1 MASPSPSDVPGAS
14 QGMPQGSTSVGPRP
28 PNQQRPPPITAA
40 GSASLPSI
48 HDNTNGGGKSPGMY
62 VQRRSSGHD
71 SMQSPRGQ
79 LNGHRYN
86 TRGNAPQNA
95 RPNAP
100 RGRPDDDSS
109 DVSDLE
115 VALDAAHDR
124 TKSSLQASVRQLADL
139 SAQIHMR
146 IEAEMGALHSTGYA
160 ITRQLSKQLHDVHGK
175 LTGSE
180 HKLHTAEQERNA
192 RMRAEAEMRV
202 QWEATKAAL
211 EQERQHRT
219 RTETALAAAQKQHR
233 AERER
238 TDQLRETAVANLT
251 EAHTAALNEVKST
264 LAADVTKAEAQTSAA
279 RDELAALTTK
289 YDHDT
294 AALQGELSTTRAQLH
309 AVRASADRLQDDLKE
324 HLRKEAALTK
334 QHADDIAKLKEEF
347 STSAQRMT
355 TELASAH
362 DTAMQDLRA
371 DHATALSRA
380 RDLFNVARTEQQLV
394 QQKLIETE
402 TALTALQD
410 DLKKELRNHAEAEKR
425 HAADAAAIKTDHTQR
440 LEAITKELSDAHAQ
454 RMQALQEGN
463 VQRTAEL
470 QAERAADI
478 QKWEAKLAA
487 LETQHK
493 EREVALQSEHR
504 NDLDQHEKLLVEAKG
519 ESRALADKLRDNEA
533 SRMSLQE
540 ELKELMRESSRREKS
555 TTASLADMRQQLQDT
570 EAENRRNVEKRIDS
584 LHADRLADMQRSDD
598 QHKAQLLDM
607 MTKHD
612 ARLRELEHEKTATA
626 GDHAR
631 ALARLQE
638 ALDAAQAQ
646 RHTERTRDTAAHR
659 DALLAHTTA
668 HTTEIE
674 TWREN
679 VRVLQSRLD
688 ASDAVCQKLQDDL
701 REELRSKATTDK
713 QLGDE
718 VARLKTEL
726 AKSTEK
732 CTAMHK
738 DVQHAEKMLQD
749 ARHKHGAIEADLR
762 KQLADAAAKH
772 DALVAQKDA
781 ALHALQE
788 RYRELE
794 QDKVLVER
802 AQRLAADD
810 ATKANAEHQTHKQQL
825 NAQLKEQ
832 QADFQNAMDQQRS
845 EYETAL
851 EQQVAEN
858 EALYAK
864 AADLQ
869 SQVQRLQASAAATS
883 PRRRASR
890 AK

>member
-1 MASPSPSDVPGAS
+1 MLAAPWRVQPSCATNDGA
-14 QGMPQGSTSVGPRP
+14 TVV
-28 PNQQRPPPITAA
+28 A
-40 GSASLPSI
+40 
-48 HDNTNGGGKSPGMY
+48 GGKSPGMY

-570 EAENRRNVEKRIDS
+570 EAENRRNMEV
-584 LHADRLADMQRSDD
+584 LRSN
-598 QHKAQLLDM
+598 
-607 MTKHD
+607 
-612 ARLRELEHEKTATA
+612 LEDTHATA
-626 GDHAR
+626 
-631 ALARLQE
+631 LATMREEHRNEVNTREDTIRSMQE
-638 ALDAAQAQ
+638 QHDTMIESHQVCCV
-646 RHTERTRDTAAHR
+646 RHSSLNFVELIMISANASNAVNVCCCVAWGNVSIPNRNGSTVYMLI
-659 DALLAHTTA
+659 ALLICKGPTTN
-668 HTTEIE
+668 T
-674 TWREN
+674 
-679 VRVLQSRLD
+679 RL
-688 ASDAVCQKLQDDL
+688 SC
-701 REELRSKATTDK
+701 
-713 QLGDE
+713 
-718 VARLKTEL
+718 
-726 AKSTEK
+726 ST
-732 CTAMHK
+732 
-738 DVQHAEKMLQD
+738 
-749 ARHKHGAIEADLR
+749 
-762 KQLADAAAKH
+762 
-772 DALVAQKDA
+772 
-781 ALHALQE
+781 
-788 RYRELE
+788 
-794 QDKVLVER
+794 
-802 AQRLAADD
+802 
-810 ATKANAEHQTHKQQL
+810 
-825 NAQLKEQ
+825 
-832 QADFQNAMDQQRS
+832 
-845 EYETAL
+845 
-851 EQQVAEN
+851 
-858 EALYAK
+858 
-864 AADLQ
+864 
-869 SQVQRLQASAAATS
+869 
-883 PRRRASR
+883 
-890 AK
+890 